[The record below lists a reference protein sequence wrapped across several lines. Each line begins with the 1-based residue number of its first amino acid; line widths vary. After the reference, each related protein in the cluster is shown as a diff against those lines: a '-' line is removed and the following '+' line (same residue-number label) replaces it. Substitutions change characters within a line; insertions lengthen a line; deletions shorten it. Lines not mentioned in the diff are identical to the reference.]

1 MINPDEIRLKAIKI
15 WQKGTVLSAMIGA
28 EEVFP
33 LVIPFKKIS
42 AAELTTNYAQV
53 SQTLSALRRH
63 SKEQKGYGYSL
74 EFVCKKHQQL
84 GEQQTPAA
92 IYFSSQTDY
101 LRYLG
106 KELEF
111 DRFTTL
117 SQQTLSQCP
126 TLAAWLK
133 RYPFKL
139 LKHQHCWP
147 QMLAV
152 CAFFLQ
158 NPKPQRY
165 LRELDIVGVDS
176 KFIEQ
181 HKGIIRDLLDQVLP
195 EQAIEQHITSLAG
208 HGFEQRYGLLYDQPL
223 IRFRILDEAH
233 HLFHLS
239 DISIPIQQ
247 FATLNLSVQTVF
259 ITENKTNGLVF
270 PAVANALVIFGL
282 GYGVQSLK
290 NTPWLQ
296 DKIIYYWGDLDTH
309 GFSILAQLRSY
320 FPHTRSFLMDK
331 ETLQHHKNLW
341 GEEPD
346 DKRCVA
352 QLNGLHPEEQTLYQ
366 ALQHNEMGHNIRL
379 EQERITFSLVEK
391 KLTDLEFVVESG
403 G

>member
-1 MINPDEIRLKAIKI
+1 MKAIKI

-53 SQTLSALRRH
+53 SQTLSALRRQ

-74 EFVCKKHQQL
+74 EFVSKKHQQL

-92 IYFSSQTDY
+92 IYFVNQTDY

-106 KELEF
+106 KEEEF
-111 DRFTTL
+111 DRFATL
-117 SQQTLSQCP
+117 SRQTVSQYP
-126 TLAAWLK
+126 TLTAWLK

-152 CAFFLQ
+152 CAFFLR
-158 NPKPQRY
+158 NSKPQRY
-165 LRELDIVGVDS
+165 LRELEIVGVDS

-195 EQAIEQHITSLAG
+195 ERAIEQHITSLAG

-233 HLFHLS
+233 YLFHLS

-247 FATLNLSVQTVF
+247 IQQFATLNLSVQTIF

-290 NTPWLQ
+290 NSRWLQ
-296 DKIIYYWGDLDTH
+296 DKTIYYWGDLDTH

-331 ETLQHHKNLW
+331 ETLLLHKSLW
-341 GEEPD
+341 VKELD

-352 QLNGLHPEEQTLYQ
+352 QLNYLYPEEQQLYQ
-366 ALQHNEMGHNIRL
+366 ALQENDLGHNIRL